1 MKYLASKHTFTYT
14 VFKLGRH
21 RNGGNDFYIINEP
34 GFILILIESV
44 LSSFALGSFIVSF
57 SATVFTQMVDI
68 KYMHCAR
75 SRKHAVSGC
84 TQAC

>member
-44 LSSFALGSFIVSF
+44 LSSFAHGSLIVSLH
-57 SATVFTQMVDI
+57 ATVLTQMVHV
-68 KYMHCAR
+68 KYMHCAQLTKTC
-75 SRKHAVSGC
+75 S
-84 TQAC
+84 Q